1 MSAALK
7 PIELPRE
14 AMDLIREGTPK
25 PKADV
30 HQLPEPPVEKP
41 TAENVP
47 SDQGKGEEGTA
58 VGAVTPT
65 GSAEPGRRTT
75 KSKAPS
81 SKEPSTPER
90 AETLVSMTFR
100 LPAEIPAALV
110 KASAD
115 RKVRR
120 ERPYTQQEM
129 VARALSEWLEKSGY
143 L

>member
-41 TAENVP
+41 TVENVP
-47 SDQGKGEEGTA
+47 SEQGKGEEGTA
-58 VGAVTPT
+58 VGAVAPT
-65 GSAEPGRRTT
+65 GSAEPGRRP
-75 KSKAPS
+75 KAKAPLT
-81 SKEPSTPER
+81 KEPSTPER

-100 LPAEIPAALV
+100 LPVEIPAALV